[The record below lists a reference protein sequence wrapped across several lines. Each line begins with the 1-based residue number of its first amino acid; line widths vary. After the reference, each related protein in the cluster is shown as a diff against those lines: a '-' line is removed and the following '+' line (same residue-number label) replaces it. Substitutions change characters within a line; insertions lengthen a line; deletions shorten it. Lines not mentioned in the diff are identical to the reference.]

1 VRLDRL
7 DRRLGPSLT
16 LLALAWLWLVLAY
29 IPGAR
34 AEGEP
39 GPRAFPILLGVVLAG
54 LGACMAVLAL
64 VSVWRGRPATR
75 PAGAGLA
82 DRPSTDHPAVAETI
96 PSITGREATFAG
108 STFGL
113 LILYAF
119 LLDKAGFLI
128 GTPVVIVL
136 TMGGLLRVRRWGL
149 VLSLAVGFTLG
160 CWVVF
165 AAVLGTPLPRG
176 SWVMWL

>member
-1 VRLDRL
+1 MRLDRL

-16 LLALAWLWLVLAY
+16 LLALGWLWLVLAY

-54 LGACMAVLAL
+54 LGACMAVLAR
-64 VSVWRGRPATR
+64 VSARPGRAATR
-75 PAGAGLA
+75 PASAGLA
-82 DRPSTDHPAVAETI
+82 VPSADRPAVPETI
-96 PSITGREATFAG
+96 PSITRREATFAG

-128 GTPVVIVL
+128 GTPVVIAL

-176 SWVMWL
+176 AWVMWL

>member
-1 VRLDRL
+1 MRLDRL
-7 DRRLGPSLT
+7 DRWLGPSLT
-16 LLALAWLWLVLAY
+16 LLALTWLWLANTY

-39 GPRAFPILLGVVLAG
+39 GPRAFPILLGVGLAG
-54 LGACMAVLAL
+54 LGGCMAVSAWM
-64 VSVWRGRPATR
+64 SARPGRAATQPAS
-75 PAGAGLA
+75 AGLA
-82 DRPSTDHPAVAETI
+82 VHPSADRPAVAETI
-96 PSITGREATFAG
+96 PSITRREATFAG

-128 GTPVVIVL
+128 GTPVVIAL